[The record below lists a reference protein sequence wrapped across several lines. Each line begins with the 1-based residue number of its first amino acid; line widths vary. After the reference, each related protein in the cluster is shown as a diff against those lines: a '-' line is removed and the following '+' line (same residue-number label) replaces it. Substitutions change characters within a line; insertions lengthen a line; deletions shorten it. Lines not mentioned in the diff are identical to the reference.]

1 MMMRRVPLGLFVLP
15 LLAGCYVNRPLADSR
30 LEPAPGT
37 RLVIEL
43 TDAGRAAMA
52 PQVGPDVGRVEGAL
66 IQRSDSQYVLG
77 VSKVF
82 GLYGTLQKW
91 EGEQMTFPAPYVR
104 RLFERRFSL
113 GRTLAVAGGMTVGL
127 VVLGV
132 STSLLGGGGND
143 AGPGPTPP
151 PGNNN

>member
-1 MMMRRVPLGLFVLP
+1 MRRVPLGLFLLP
-15 LLAGCYVNRPLADSR
+15 LLAGCYVNRPLLDSR
-30 LEPAPGT
+30 PEPAPGT

-43 TDAGRAAMA
+43 TDVGRVAMA

-82 GLYGTLQKW
+82 GLYGALQKW
-91 EGEQMTFPAPYVR
+91 EGEQMAFPAPYVR
-104 RLFERRFSL
+104 RLYERRFSL
-113 GRTLAVAGGMTVGL
+113 ARTLVVAGGMTVGL

-143 AGPGPTPP
+143 SGGGPTPP
-151 PGNNN
+151 PPNNN

>member
-1 MMMRRVPLGLFVLP
+1 MRRVPFGLLLLP
-15 LLAGCYVNRPLADSR
+15 LLAGCYVNRPFAELR
-30 LEPAPGT
+30 PEPAPGT

-43 TDAGRAAMA
+43 TDAGRVAMA
-52 PQVGPDVGRVEGAL
+52 PQVGPDVDRVEGAL

-82 GLYGTLQKW
+82 GLYGALQKW
-91 EGEQMTFPAPYVR
+91 EGEQMTFPTPYVR

-113 GRTLAVAGGMTVGL
+113 GRTLIVAGGMATGL

-132 STSLLGGGGND
+132 STSLLAGGGND
-143 AGPGPTPP
+143 SGPGPNPP
-151 PGNNN
+151 PPNGN